1 MFASDYNR
9 GGVIK
14 SYVVSITIHLL
25 IFFLIFFYQQKQ
37 KSKIAEYKLTEI
49 TVIQEIPDQPK
60 PIQPVQIEKPKKIFD
75 ILKQVIP
82 IKQQAQIEI
91 AKPQKLELERPKL
104 EMKKPEALSL
114 DRTKLE
120 NLKPAAKP
128 IDLDNEIGQ
137 KKISPAM
144 VQAQIDLQKKQALAA
159 IEPSRKIDLSAQ
171 TRKSSLLPVANPG
184 GISLDSSR
192 MQTGIKQSTFKL
204 GKPTPEPKKSLA
216 NENIV
221 IEKKQALL
229 IQGDIAG
236 RPILVAKKPPYPRWA
251 QEQGLEATVTIY
263 FVVRPDGTVKDN
275 LIIERSSN
283 YPELDQLAKEA
294 LLQFKF
300 APIPGSDDQTGYAT
314 FRFMLER

>member
-9 GGVIK
+9 AGVVK
-14 SYVVSITIHLL
+14 SYFVSITIHLL
-25 IFFLIFFYQQKQ
+25 IFLLIFFYQQKQ
-37 KSKIAEYKLTEI
+37 KSKLADYTLTEI
-49 TVIQEIPDQPK
+49 TMIQEIPEQPK
-60 PIQPVQIEKPKKIFD
+60 PMQMQIEKPKKVFD

-91 AKPQKLELERPKL
+91 AKPQKLELDRPKL

-114 DRTKLE
+114 DKSKIE

-137 KKISPAM
+137 RKISPAM
-144 VQAQIDLQKKQALAA
+144 VQAQIDLQKKQALASA
-159 IEPSRKIDLSAQ
+159 PSTKIDLGAQ
-171 TRKSSLLPVANPG
+171 TKRSSLLPVANPG
-184 GISLDSSR
+184 GISLDSSK

-204 GKPTPEPKKSLA
+204 GKPTPEPKKASSLA
-216 NENIV
+216 TENIV

-236 RPILVAKKPPYPRWA
+236 RPILVAKKPTYPLWA
-251 QEQGLEATVTIY
+251 QQQGLEASVTIY

-275 LIIERSSN
+275 LIIERSSG

-300 APIPGSDDQTGYAT
+300 APISGSDEQSGYAT
-314 FRFMLER
+314 FRFMLEK

>member
-1 MFASDYNR
+1 MFASDSNI
-9 GGVIK
+9 GGVAK
-14 SYVVSITIHLL
+14 SYFVSITIHLL
-25 IFFLIFFYQQKQ
+25 IFLLIFLYQQKQ
-37 KSKIAEYKLTEI
+37 RSKLADYTLTEI
-49 TVIQEIPDQPK
+49 TMIQEIPDQPK
-60 PIQPVQIEKPKKIFD
+60 PVQIEKPKKMFD

-91 AKPQKLELERPKL
+91 AKPQKLELEKPKL

-114 DRTKLE
+114 DKTKLE
-120 NLKPAAKP
+120 DLKPAAKP

-144 VQAQIDLQKKQALAA
+144 VQAQIDLQKKQALASA
-159 IEPSRKIDLSAQ
+159 PSTKIDLGAQ
-171 TRKSSLLPVANPG
+171 TKKSSLLPVANPG
-184 GISLDSSR
+184 GVSLDSGK
-192 MQTGIKQSTFKL
+192 MQTGIKQSAFKL
-204 GKPTPEPKKSLA
+204 AKPTPEQKKSLA
-216 NENIV
+216 TENIV

-236 RPILVAKKPPYPRWA
+236 RQIITAKKPVYPRWA
-251 QEQGLEATVTIY
+251 QEQGLEAAVTIY

-300 APIPGSDDQTGYAT
+300 APISGSDEQSGYAT
-314 FRFMLER
+314 FRYMLER

>member
-9 GGVIK
+9 GGVAK
-14 SYVVSITIHLL
+14 SYFVSITIHLL
-25 IFFLIFFYQQKQ
+25 IFLLIFFYQQKQ
-37 KSKIAEYKLTEI
+37 KSKLADYTLTEI
-49 TVIQEIPDQPK
+49 TMIQEIPDQPK
-60 PIQPVQIEKPKKIFD
+60 PVQIEKPKKMIDIF
-75 ILKQVIP
+75 KQVIP

-91 AKPQKLELERPKL
+91 AKPQKLELEKPKL

-114 DRTKLE
+114 DKTKLE
-120 NLKPAAKP
+120 NLKPAAKA

-144 VQAQIDLQKKQALAA
+144 VQAQIDLQKKQALASA
-159 IEPSRKIDLSAQ
+159 PSTKIDLGNQ

-184 GISLDSSR
+184 GVSLDSSR
-192 MQTGIKQSTFKL
+192 MQTGIKQSAFKL
-204 GKPTPEPKKSLA
+204 GQPTPEPKRSLA
-216 NENIV
+216 SENIV

-236 RPILVAKKPPYPRWA
+236 RQILVAKKPPYPRWA
-251 QEQGLEATVTIY
+251 QEQGLEAAVTIY

-300 APIPGSDDQTGYAT
+300 APISGSDDQSGYAT

>member
-1 MFASDYNR
+1 MFANDYNR
-9 GGVIK
+9 GGVAK
-14 SYVVSITIHLL
+14 SYLFSITVHLL
-25 IFFLIFFYQQKQ
+25 IFLLIFMYQQKQ
-37 KSKIAEYKLTEI
+37 KSKLADYTLTEI
-49 TVIQEIPDQPK
+49 TMIQEIPDQPK
-60 PIQPVQIEKPKKIFD
+60 PVQIEKPKKMFD

-91 AKPQKLELERPKL
+91 AKPKQLEIDKPKL

-114 DRTKLE
+114 DKTKLE
-120 NLKPAAKP
+120 DLKPAAKA
-128 IDLDNEIGQ
+128 IDLDNEIGKQ
-137 KKISPAM
+137 KISPAM
-144 VQAQIDLQKKQALAA
+144 VQAQIDLQKKQALASA
-159 IEPSRKIDLSAQ
+159 PSTKIDLGAQ
-171 TRKSSLLPVANPG
+171 TKKSSLLPVANPG
-184 GISLDSSR
+184 VVSLDSSK
-192 MQTGIKQSTFKL
+192 MSTGIKQSSFKL

-216 NENIV
+216 TENIV

-236 RPILVAKKPPYPRWA
+236 RQILVAKKPPYPRWA

-300 APIPGSDDQTGYAT
+300 APISGSDDQSGYAT
-314 FRFMLER
+314 FRYMLER

>member
-1 MFASDYNR
+1 MFASDYNKK
-9 GGVIK
+9 GVAG
-14 SYVVSITIHLL
+14 SYFVSITIHLL
-25 IFFLIFFYQQKQ
+25 ILLLVLFYQQKQ
-37 KSKIAEYKLTEI
+37 RSKLADYTLTEI
-49 TVIQEIPDQPK
+49 TMIQEIPDQPK
-60 PIQPVQIEKPKKIFD
+60 PVQIEKPKSMMD

-91 AKPQKLELERPKL
+91 AKPQKLELDKPKI

-114 DRTKLE
+114 DKTKLQD
-120 NLKPAAKP
+120 LKPAAKA

-144 VQAQIDLQKKQALAA
+144 VQAQIDLQKKQALASA
-159 IEPSRKIDLSAQ
+159 PSTKIDLGAQ
-171 TRKSSLLPVANPG
+171 SKKSSFLPVANPG
-184 GISLDSSR
+184 GAVSLDSSR
-192 MQTGIKQSTFKL
+192 VQTGIKQSAFKL
-204 GKPTPEPKKSLA
+204 GKPTPEPKTKSLA
-216 NENIV
+216 SENIV

-236 RPILVAKKPPYPRWA
+236 RPILVAKKPLYPRWA
-251 QEQGLEATVTIY
+251 QEQGLEALVTIY

-275 LIIERSSN
+275 LIVERSSN

-300 APIPGSDDQTGYAT
+300 APISGSDDQSGYAT
-314 FRFMLER
+314 FRYMLER

>member
-1 MFASDYNR
+1 MFASDFNR
-9 GGVIK
+9 AGVTK
-14 SYVVSITIHLL
+14 SYFVSITIHLL

-37 KSKIAEYKLTEI
+37 KSKLADYTLTEI
-49 TVIQEIPDQPK
+49 TMIQEIPDQPK
-60 PIQPVQIEKPKKIFD
+60 PVQIEKPKKVFD

-82 IKQQAQIEI
+82 IKQKAQIEI
-91 AKPQKLELERPKL
+91 AKPQKLELEKPKL

-114 DRTKLE
+114 DKTKLE
-120 NLKPAAKP
+120 DLKPAAKA

-144 VQAQIDLQKKQALAA
+144 VQAQIDLQKKQALASA
-159 IEPSRKIDLSAQ
+159 PSTKIDLGAQ
-171 TRKSSLLPVANPG
+171 TKKSSLLPVANPG
-184 GISLDSSR
+184 GVSLDSSR
-192 MQTGIKQSTFKL
+192 MSTGIKQSSFKL

-216 NENIV
+216 TENIV

-236 RPILVAKKPPYPRWA
+236 RQILVAKKPVYPRWA

-263 FVVRPDGTVKDN
+263 FVVRPDGSVKDN
-275 LIIERSSN
+275 LIIERTSN
-283 YPELDQLAKEA
+283 YPELDNLAKEA

-300 APIPGSDDQTGYAT
+300 APIPGSDEQSGYAT